1 MKKNI
6 AVLLLVLMTVLGGPI
21 SNARPVQKTDYS
33 KIRGVCYLGWRADDE
48 TVRQQLGYAK
58 RIGINSTRIWLGGY
72 ERNPQQFISSL
83 KNYVKIANEMGI
95 SVMPILWNGNGLNP
109 EILEES
115 YWKEIGDDYVRATV
129 NALKGMDGLLCWDIM
144 NEPTCNDYYKH
155 APEEE
160 KEARAE
166 KIFKFVRHYCE
177 LVKEI
182 APKNDIT
189 VGVTYPKFIEQ
200 ASADLVDVISF
211 HDYLETRA
219 NITASY
225 ELAKSIAEKYG
236 KQMMNSEMGCIGR
249 SNPYDLALQVA
260 SEYNAGWYL
269 FELMI
274 GGYWGDIHG
283 IFYQDGT
290 VRDPSIV
297 AACLGFYR
305 NRDLS
310 TSVRE
315 YPNKEGYAN
324 RAIQL
329 VEEAFNEEK
338 EVFKSTRASTDDIL
352 EAAEWCAN
360 LLESA
365 QMVPMHDMPSAR
377 IEAWRKQDPK
387 DRDEKEIRKF
397 ACNLVQ
403 ILKENCEI
411 F

>member
-1 MKKNI
+1 
-6 AVLLLVLMTVLGGPI
+6 
-21 SNARPVQKTDYS
+21 
-33 KIRGVCYLGWRADDE
+33 
-48 TVRQQLGYAK
+48 
-58 RIGINSTRIWLGGY
+58 
-72 ERNPQQFISSL
+72 
-83 KNYVKIANEMGI
+83 
-95 SVMPILWNGNGLNP
+95 
-109 EILEES
+109 
-115 YWKEIGDDYVRATV
+115 
-129 NALKGMDGLLCWDIM
+129 
-144 NEPTCNDYYKH
+144 
-155 APEEE
+155 
-160 KEARAE
+160 
-166 KIFKFVRHYCE
+166 
-177 LVKEI
+177 
-182 APKNDIT
+182 
-189 VGVTYPKFIEQ
+189 
-200 ASADLVDVISF
+200 
-211 HDYLETRA
+211 
-219 NITASY
+219 
-225 ELAKSIAEKYG
+225 
-236 KQMMNSEMGCIGR
+236 
-249 SNPYDLALQVA
+249 
-260 SEYNAGWYL
+260 
-269 FELMI
+269 MI
-274 GGYWGDIHG
+274 GGFWGDIHG

-397 ACNLVQ
+397 AFNLVQ